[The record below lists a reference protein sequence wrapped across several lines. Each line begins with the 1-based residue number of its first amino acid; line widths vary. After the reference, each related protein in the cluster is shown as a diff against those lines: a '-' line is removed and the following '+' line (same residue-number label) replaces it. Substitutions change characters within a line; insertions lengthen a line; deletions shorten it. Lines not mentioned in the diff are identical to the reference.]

1 MKCEE
6 VKLEFPGLLWGEL
19 SEQER
24 EKVLKHLSGC
34 ESCRLEWKELKAA
47 EAVMTELPDEDPP
60 SDLVF
65 VAPPSKSGLLVKFWE
80 WINTPGVQRWGFAA
94 AMVLIGLAIAKPSL
108 TIGSGGFNLAFGSPP
123 VQNVQLTESA
133 IERRLQTDRLETLK
147 MVSDVIQQASEEQ
160 RRDYTLTLASFARDL
175 ERQRQQDVDWMQTG
189 MTNIQRSSQTGI
201 MKTNKVLEDIIK
213 TAGYQRTGG
222 ARNP

>member
-19 SEQER
+19 SEEER

-34 ESCRLEWKELKAA
+34 ESCRREWKELKAA
-47 EAVMTELPDEDPP
+47 EAIMTELPDEEPP

-80 WINTPGVQRWGFAA
+80 WVNAPGVQRWGFAA
-94 AMVLIGLAIAKPSL
+94 AMVLIGLAIAKPSV
-108 TIGSGGFNLAFGSPP
+108 TVGDAGFTLAFGSSQ
-123 VQNVQLTESA
+123 VQNVQLADSA
-133 IERRLQTDRLETLK
+133 IEQRLLAERLETLK

-160 RRDYTLTLASFARDL
+160 RRDYTLTLASFARDV
-175 ERQRQQDVDWMQTG
+175 ERQRQQDINWMQTG
-189 MTNIQRSSQTGI
+189 MTNIQRSSQTDI
-201 MKTNKVLEDIIK
+201 MKTNRVLDDIIK
-213 TAGYQRTGG
+213 TAGYQRTGNT
-222 ARNP
+222 RNP